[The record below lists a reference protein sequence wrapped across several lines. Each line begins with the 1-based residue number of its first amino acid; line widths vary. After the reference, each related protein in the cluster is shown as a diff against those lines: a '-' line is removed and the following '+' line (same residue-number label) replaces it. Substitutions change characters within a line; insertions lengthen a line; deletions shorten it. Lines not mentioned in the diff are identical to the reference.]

1 MSSIYVLRH
10 AQSQGNVN
18 PSLYQTMFNPE
29 IPLSVDG
36 EDEALQAAKLINEN
50 STTGPF
56 AIFSSTYLRSVQ
68 TAEIIGGVLGK
79 RNVKQ
84 NIFLGER
91 KYGEQE
97 GCNDVDDFNPRP
109 MERYAYEKA
118 GHIAYTPVRGES
130 LLDVQMRV
138 ALFVL
143 QQDSFR
149 FVPAAVI
156 VSHASTCLMFHAY
169 FTGELPTLESKWK
182 NCEIRKY
189 THPVEL
195 SSRFT
200 YEGRLE

>member
-1 MSSIYVLRH
+1 MSSIYVVRH

-29 IPLSVDG
+29 IPLSEEGKTEAIRAGDLIS
-36 EDEALQAAKLINEN
+36 EDIGR
-50 STTGPF
+50 SF

-68 TAEIIGGVLGK
+68 TAGMIGGVLGNP
-79 RNVKQ
+79 NVKQ

-97 GCNDVDDFNPRP
+97 GCNDVDDFSTRP
-109 MERYAYEKA
+109 MERCAYKKA

-149 FVPAAVI
+149 FAPAAII

-169 FTGELPTLESKWK
+169 FTGELPTLENKWK

-189 THPVEL
+189 THPAEP
-195 SSRFT
+195 SSQFI
-200 YEGRLE
+200 YEGPLV